1 MRKKFGIILVFT
13 LLGSVLIAPNASSAP
28 TSFVASRGS
37 AADFDGERLRF
48 TNSSGIN
55 MGGSDFTISWWQ
67 KTTDTQTLYPRLM
80 QFGAGVTYKESFA
93 ISEESDG
100 KIYLWIKGNNVTN
113 LSIPLANNW
122 NHIALTRTNGNTF
135 RWFLDGL
142 AVRTTIDPNIEPF
155 DTSGLDLLL
164 GGGDDVSSGTFNG
177 QIAGFQISQSVRW
190 PGTTTFT
197 PPVDFQTPDSG
208 LAFSMYGSE
217 TTISDLSTNFL
228 AVNNP
233 AVTVID
239 WNPSP
244 TPDPDPTPD
253 PELPWYE
260 VDLSVYEGKGGY
272 INYQQASDDASD
284 RQPSKSALFEVQG
297 DETFT
302 INLLPAKGQAIDFVM
317 WNDERIIDPA
327 ILLALESDEGLT
339 IITDEEVS
347 IEVYYKLFQT
357 ESKIYK
363 NVSDE
368 SDYPYF
374 NTSLFIKSEDPDSPN
389 DYTGLD
395 GIIMAFPVTISEA
408 QVTTCYMD
416 ITTFVTQYPYLG
428 GLDHPQVRIKLPEF
442 SQFFGG
448 MEFFPEDC
456 SSPRSEAFPEGEIIP
471 MYRPGLLGQESMTAT
486 FALFSQLPE
495 DLTDASTAIE
505 RLTVTLAL
513 PPDILSYT
521 ITSADP
527 AKAGSGEIYFGDTV
541 TVTVTNSINAESV
554 FLAVALPEAIS
565 LTFPNEPKL
574 CFIEYILSDENS
586 YRFPTP
592 LEFMSTCRV
601 QWDGE
606 WELDRVTD
614 HSFVLAYA
622 DYGDNIGYPLVLNI
636 PALEA
641 PTPEP
646 DPTAPPTPE
655 PDPPKV
661 IIPPTPPAPEPP
673 TPPAPNPPAP
683 NPPAPTPVPYL
694 KTLTTP
700 KLNLKD
706 GKLICTPCTYNAGYT
721 LDGVVQ
727 GSGTTLFT
735 PSAFTYNLLINGIA
749 QTSLAVTN
757 AVSTASWNLL
767 TAPSGAMISCSVTVS
782 ANGVTNTDMSTD
794 NTSAVSSAL
803 SAQALVIAKANTDY
817 SMSQSANSKA
827 YQKALVDNR
836 AKWRSGVEKI
846 RTDYYAE
853 RDRIKSL
860 PATRATRAL
869 ASAALKAYSA
879 AQRKSA
885 TDYRASQ
892 PAALAA
898 RDAANN
904 SALDAKGAAIAKANA
919 AYGTFI
925 ESIGYGVLIP

>member
-37 AADFDGERLRF
+37 AADFDGQRLRI

-67 KTTDTQTLYPRLM
+67 QTTDTQTLYPRLM
-80 QFGAGVTYKESFA
+80 QFGAGVTYKEGFA
-93 ISEESDG
+93 ISEESNG
-100 KIYLWIKGNNVTN
+100 NIYLWINGNNVTN
-113 LSIPLANNW
+113 LSIPAANNW
-122 NHIALTRTNGNTF
+122 NHIALMRTGDTF

-142 AVRTTIDPNIEPF
+142 AVRTTIDPNPYF
-155 DTSGLDLLL
+155 FNTSGLDLLL

-177 QIAGFQISQSVRW
+177 KIAGFQISQSVRW

-197 PPVDFQTPDSG
+197 PPVDFQTPVSG

-217 TTISDLSTNFL
+217 TAISDRSTNSL

-233 AVTVID
+233 GVTLKD

-260 VDLSVYEGKGGY
+260 VGLSVYEGKGGQV
-272 INYQQASDDASD
+272 NYQQASDDASD
-284 RQPSKSALFEVQG
+284 RQPSESKWFEVQG

-302 INLLPAKGQAIDFVM
+302 IILLPAKGQAIDFVK
-317 WNDERIIDPA
+317 WNDETISDPA
-327 ILLALESDEGLT
+327 MLLALKSEEGLT
-339 IITDEEVS
+339 TTTDEEVS
-347 IEVYYKLFQT
+347 IEVHYKLFQT

-363 NVSDE
+363 NVSNE

-395 GIIMAFPVTISEA
+395 GIIMEFPVTISEA

-428 GLDHPQVRIKLPEF
+428 GLNHPQVRIKLPEF
-442 SQFFGG
+442 SQFFGA
-448 MEFFPEDC
+448 MEFFPEC
-456 SSPRSEAFPEGEIIP
+456 EAFPEGEIIP
-471 MYRPGLLGQESMTAT
+471 TYRPGLLGQESMTAT

-495 DLTDASTAIE
+495 DITDASTAIE
-505 RLTVTLAL
+505 TLRVTLAL
-513 PPDILSYT
+513 PPDILSHT
-521 ITSADP
+521 ITSAVP
-527 AKAGSGEIYFGDTV
+527 AKAGSGEIYFGDTL
-541 TVTVTNSINAESV
+541 TVTVSSSINAGSAV
-554 FLAVALPEAIS
+554 LMVALPEAIS
-565 LTFPNEPKL
+565 LTSPDEWKI
-574 CFIEYILSDENS
+574 CEIGEILSIDNS
-586 YRFPTP
+586 YRLPSED
-592 LEFMSTCRV
+592 EFMSACRM

-614 HSFVLAYA
+614 HLVLFVYL
-622 DYGDNIGYPLVLNI
+622 DDGDNYGYPLALTI

-641 PTPEP
+641 PTAEP

-655 PDPPKV
+655 PDPPKI

-673 TPPAPNPPAP
+673 TPPAPT
-683 NPPAPTPVPYL
+683 PAPTPPAPIPYL

-706 GKLICTPCTYNAGYT
+706 GKLICTPGTYNAGYT

-735 PSAFTYNLLINGIA
+735 PSTFTYDLRINGIA

-782 ANGVTNTDMSTD
+782 ANGVTNTDMSTE

-803 SAQALVIAKANTDY
+803 SAQALAIAKANTDY

-836 AKWRSGVEKI
+836 AQWRSGVEKI

-869 ASAALKAYSA
+869 ASAALKAYTA